1 MDRVVITPR
10 ITLGKSVKTKVN
22 SSVGSSVYWSV
33 NRSGN
38 RSVGCSVYWLV
49 NRSVGSSVNNLTR
62 WEIKL

>member
-1 MDRVVITPR
+1 MDKVVITPTIR
-10 ITLGKSVKTKVN
+10 LGESVKTKVN
-22 SSVGSSVYWSV
+22 SSVYWSV

>member
-10 ITLGKSVKTKVN
+10 IRLGRSVNGKVN